1 MRGPNFDRDGRNW
14 PHRQSSRFVDAG
26 LIHWHVQIMGNV
38 AAPVVMLVHGTGAAT
53 HSWRHLAPLLA
64 EKYCVVAMDLPGH
77 GFTSFPRD
85 SNLDDSF
92 SVNGMA
98 RGLGALM
105 SALSLNP
112 KFAIGHSAGA
122 CIIARMALNGLIEP
136 ESLIA
141 LNAAMRPMPV
151 LPARFFSSLAKMA
164 AIAPM
169 MPEFFAWRASDMRM
183 VRKLIEGTGSHLED
197 EGLQLYRFLGAQPR
211 HVEAAFRMMANWN
224 LEMLYRDLPKLK
236 VPMHFIVGDSDR
248 AIAPSDSKFV
258 ARQIDQ
264 AKLYHLPGLG
274 HLAHEESAAAV
285 ASLIADIALPH
296 QPKPAQF
303 AVQGVI

>member
-1 MRGPNFDRDGRNW
+1 MRGPDFDRDGRNW
-14 PHRQSSRFVDAG
+14 PHRSTSRFTDAG
-26 LIHWHVQIMGNV
+26 LIHWHIQIMGDQS
-38 AAPVVMLVHGTGAAT
+38 APVVLLVHGTGAAT

-64 EKYCVVAMDLPGH
+64 NEYCVVAMDLPGH

-85 SNLDDSF
+85 SNLDESF

-105 SALSLNP
+105 TALSLKP

-122 CIIARMALNGLIEP
+122 CIITRMALNGLIQP
-136 ESLIA
+136 DILIG
-141 LNAAMRPMPV
+141 LNAAMRPMPI
-151 LPARFFSSLAKMA
+151 LPARFFTSLAKMA

-183 VRKLIEGTGSHLED
+183 VRRLIEGTGSHLDD

-224 LEMLYRDLPKLK
+224 LEQLYRDLPKLK
-236 VPMHFIVGDSDR
+236 MPMHFIVGDDDR
-248 AIAPSDSKFV
+248 AIAPSDSKYV
-258 ARQIDQ
+258 ARQISQ
-264 AKLYHLPGLG
+264 SKLHHLPGLG
-274 HLAHEESAAAV
+274 HLAHEESASAV
-285 ASLIADIALPH
+285 AGLIAGITLSHEPE
-296 QPKPAQF
+296 PAQF
-303 AVQGVI
+303 AEQGVI